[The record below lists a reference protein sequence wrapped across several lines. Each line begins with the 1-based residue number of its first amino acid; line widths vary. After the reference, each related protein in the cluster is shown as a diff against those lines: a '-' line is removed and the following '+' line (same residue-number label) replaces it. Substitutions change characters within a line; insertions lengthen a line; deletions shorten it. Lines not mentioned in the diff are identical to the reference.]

1 MVPVLMLVVVVLV
14 VVVLVI
20 VVLVIVMLVVVR
32 SVLVML
38 MVMIVMIVQNHV
50 EVAPGD
56 AAGTFPRHAVME
68 SLQTEAGK
76 DRIQLFPAAA
86 EVEQCGDGHIAADS
100 RGALQVQN
108 FFHRH
113 TLPCIFAGVYPLRGR
128 KSTGEVRKIEFFLKK
143 PFRSPHSYLKS
154 ASSGSAK

>member
-1 MVPVLMLVVVVLV
+1 MVPVLMLVV
-14 VVVLVI
+14 

-56 AAGTFPRHAVME
+56 AAGTLPRHAVME
-68 SLQTEAGK
+68 FLQTEAGK

-100 RGALQVQN
+100 GCAFEIKN
-108 FFHRH
+108 GFHRQI
-113 TLPCIFAGVYPLRGR
+113 LPSCCCL
-128 KSTGEVRKIEFFLKK
+128 
-143 PFRSPHSYLKS
+143 PHRN
-154 ASSGSAK
+154 